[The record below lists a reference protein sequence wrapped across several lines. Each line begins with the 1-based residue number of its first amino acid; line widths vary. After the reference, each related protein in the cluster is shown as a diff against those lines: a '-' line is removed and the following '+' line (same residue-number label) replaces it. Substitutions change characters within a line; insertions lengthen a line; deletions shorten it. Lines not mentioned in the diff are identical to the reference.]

1 MKKYNFISC
10 SLSLVMLIFLSVTN
24 PTTAQNDSF
33 ITGTISEIGQSNS
46 DTNLDSLS
54 ALPFANV
61 VWKGTNLGTTTDEN
75 GNFKLK
81 KTPQTDE
88 LIVSYTGYK
97 SDTISTKGKTFLEIT
112 LVASSLASVTVES
125 SLSDLIVYQNETITT
140 SDLKKAACCTLSES
154 FETNASVDATTADA
168 VTGSRQIK
176 MLGLDGT
183 YSQLLVEGMP
193 MMRGLNVRSGLQ
205 FISGTW
211 VSSID
216 INKGAGSVV
225 NGYESITGQINT
237 QLISPKNKK
246 EENENLFNLYI
257 NPNGRIEGNLNLIHH
272 INSKWSSATLL
283 HASGNAMENDR
294 NNDGFLDLPKYR
306 QLNALNRWK
315 YEGKKFETQFG
326 IRVLDENR
334 FGGQLDYQTT
344 NFGKSNEKPTENNN
358 AYGVEMNTRRIE
370 GWAKLGFFLG
380 KNVSF
385 GNQIT
390 ANYHELSQVWG
401 RKFYTGKEEYFFYN
415 GILDWT
421 ISDKHLLRSGVSYVH
436 NTTFQNYND
445 YQNETNEELIFDRK
459 ESIPAVF
466 AEYTFNKDGDFTA
479 VAGVRSDF
487 HNLYGTQISP
497 RLNLKWNATKNTVFR
512 ASAGRGFRVAN
523 PMVENSSFFA
533 SSRRLFINPDLRPEI
548 AWNVGTSFVQG
559 FNLAGRKGKVTVD
572 FYRTDFENQVVL
584 NVENPSEIRFDN
596 LNGES
601 FANSFQIQAEY
612 EIVTGL
618 EAIFAY
624 KYYDVKTT
632 INDQLVTVPYNAAHR
647 FFTNLEYQ
655 TKNKKWAF
663 DWTGQF
669 IGSQRLPAY
678 FDDQNNNQLVASS
691 QSPAYFLMNAQITR
705 NFKVSN
711 HPLEV
716 YLGGE
721 NLTNYMQPNPIL
733 NAENPFGE
741 HFDTSR
747 IYAPIMGAMGY
758 AGLRF
763 YF

>member
-1 MKKYNFISC
+1 MKPSNFIGY
-10 SLSLVMLIFLSVTN
+10 SLFLVFFILTN
-24 PTTAQNDSF
+24 VFTNTVKAQNETF
-33 ITGTISEIGQSNS
+33 IKGTISEISPTNS
-46 DTNLDSLS
+46 DSLS
-54 ALPFANV
+54 ALPFANL
-61 VWKGTNLGTTTDEN
+61 VWKGTTIGTTTDEN
-75 GNFKLK
+75 GNFQLK
-81 KTPQTDE
+81 KITQTDD
-88 LIVSYTGYK
+88 LIISYTGYK
-97 SDTISTKGKTFLEIT
+97 SDTISTKGKSFLKIT
-112 LVASSLASVTVES
+112 LQSSSLESVTIKS
-125 SLSDLIVYQNETITT
+125 NLSDLIVSQNETITAL
-140 SDLKKAACCTLSES
+140 DLKKDACCTLSES
-154 FETNASVDATTADA
+154 FETNASIDATASDA

-176 MLGLDGT
+176 MLGLNGV

-216 INKGAGSVV
+216 ISKGAGSVV

-237 QLISPKNKK
+237 QLISPKSKK
-246 EENENLFNLYI
+246 EENENLLNLYF
-257 NPNGRIEGNLNLIHH
+257 NPNGRLEGNLNLIHH

-283 HASGNAMENDR
+283 HASGSVMNNDR

-315 YEGKKFETQFG
+315 YEGKNMNAQFG

-334 FGGQLDYQTT
+334 LGGQLDY
-344 NFGKSNEKPTENNN
+344 KPTSKSDIINGDISQQF
-358 AYGVEMNTRRIE
+358 YGVEMNSRRIE
-370 GWAKLGFFLG
+370 GWAKIGFSLAD
-380 KNVSF
+380 NLSF

-390 ANYHELSQVWG
+390 ANYHKLNQVWG
-401 RKFYTGKEEYFFYN
+401 QKFYDGEEDYFFYN

-421 ISDKHLLRSGVSYVH
+421 ISDKHLLRSGVSMVFNHTY
-436 NTTFQNYND
+436 QNYYD
-445 YQNETNEELIFDRK
+445 YQNEDNEQLNFVRE

-466 AEYTFNKDGDFTA
+466 AEYTFNRDGDFTA

-497 RLNLKWNATKNTVFR
+497 RLNLKWNASKNTVFR

-523 PMVENSSFFA
+523 PIVENNQFMA
-533 SSRRLFINPDLRPEI
+533 SSRRLFVNPNLSPEI

-559 FNLAGRKGKVTVD
+559 FEIAKRKGKITMD

-596 LNGES
+596 LNGKS
-601 FANSFQIQAEY
+601 YANSFQIQAEY
-612 EIVTGL
+612 EIFKGF
-618 EAIFAY
+618 EAVFAY

-632 INDQLVTVPYNAAHR
+632 IENKLVTVPYTVKNR

-669 IGSQRLPAY
+669 IGSQRLPASY
-678 FDDQNNNQLVASS
+678 NDKQNNEIIASS
-691 QSPAYFLMNAQITR
+691 ESPAYFLMNAQITR

-711 HPLEV
+711 RPLEI
-716 YLGGE
+716 YIGGE
-721 NLTNYMQPNPIL
+721 NLTNYSQPNPII
-733 NAENPFGE
+733 NAQNPFGDK
-741 HFDTSR
+741 FDTSNV
-747 IYAPIMGAMGY
+747 YAPIMGAMGY
-758 AGLRF
+758 MGLRF

>member
-1 MKKYNFISC
+1 MKKYNFVLC
-10 SLSLVMLIFLSVTN
+10 CLLFIFSFYTN
-24 PTTAQNDSF
+24 SATAQNDSF
-33 ITGTISEIGQSNS
+33 IEGTISEISSTNS
-46 DTNLDSLS
+46 DSLS

-61 VWKGTNLGTTTDEN
+61 VWKGTTVGTTTDEN
-75 GNFKLK
+75 GYFKLK
-81 KTPQTDE
+81 KIAQSNE
-88 LIVSYTGYK
+88 LIISYTGYK
-97 SDTISTKGKTFLEIT
+97 SDTVLIEGKSFFTISLDP
-112 LVASSLASVTVES
+112 SSLASVTVKS
-125 SLSDLIVYQNETITT
+125 NIGDAIVAQNETITS

-154 FETNASVDATTADA
+154 FETNASVDATTSDA
-168 VTGSRQIK
+168 TTGSRQIK

-237 QLISPKNKK
+237 QLISPKSKK
-246 EENENLFNLYI
+246 EENENLFNLYV
-257 NPNGRIEGNLNLIHH
+257 NPNGRIEGNLNLNHH

-283 HASGNAMENDR
+283 HASGSVMENDR

-334 FGGQLDYQTT
+334 SGGQVAYKTT
-344 NFGKSNEKPTENNN
+344 NYGKSSSKFVENNN
-358 AYGVEMNTRRIE
+358 AYGVEMNTSRIE

-380 KNVSF
+380 DNVSF

-401 RKFYTGKEEYFFYN
+401 RKFYNGREDYFFYN

-421 ISDKHLLRSGVSYVH
+421 ISDKHLLRSGVSYVS
-436 NTTFQNYND
+436 NNTFQSYID
-445 YQNETNEELIFDRK
+445 YPADGNAEPSTFDRK

-466 AEYTFNKDGDFTA
+466 AEYTFNRDGDFTA

-487 HNLYGTQISP
+487 HNLYGTQVSP
-497 RLNLKWNATKNTVFR
+497 RLSLKWNAAKNTVFR

-523 PMVENSSFFA
+523 PIVENSRFFA
-533 SSRRLFINPDLRPEI
+533 SSRELIVNQSLQPEI
-548 AWNVGTSFVQG
+548 AWNTGASFVQG
-559 FNLAGRKGKVTVD
+559 FNLAARKGKITVD
-572 FYRTDFENQVVL
+572 FYRTDFESQVIL
-584 NVENPSEIRFDN
+584 NVENPSIIRFDN
-596 LNGES
+596 LEGKS

-612 EIVTGL
+612 EIFKGF

-632 INDQLVTVPYNAAHR
+632 IENKLVTVPYNAAHR

-655 TKNKKWAF
+655 TNNKKWAF

-678 FDDQNNNQLVASS
+678 FDDTTNNQVVASS

-705 NFKVSN
+705 NFKISN

-721 NLTNYMQPNPIL
+721 NLTNYSQPNPIL
-733 NAENPFGE
+733 NSQNPFGE

-747 IYAPIMGAMGY
+747 VYAPIMGAMGY
-758 AGLRF
+758 GGLRF

>member
-1 MKKYNFISC
+1 MKKYNFIGC
-10 SLSLVMLIFLSVTN
+10 NLSLVVLIFLSFTN
-24 PTTAQNDSF
+24 SVTAQTDSF
-33 ITGTISEIGQSNS
+33 IQGQISEISP
-46 DTNLDSLS
+46 TNPDSLS
-54 ALPFANV
+54 PLPFANI
-61 VWKGTNLGTTTDEN
+61 VWKGTTIGTTTDEN

-81 KTPQTDE
+81 KIEKTDD
-88 LIVSYTGYK
+88 LIISYTGYI
-97 SDTISTKGKTFLEIT
+97 SDTICTENQSFLEVT
-112 LVASSLASVTVES
+112 LHSSSLATVTVASSIGDV
-125 SLSDLIVYQNETITT
+125 IVNQNEKITS

-176 MLGLDGT
+176 MLGLDGV

-211 VSSID
+211 VSAID

-237 QLISPKNKK
+237 QLISPSKKK
-246 EENENLFNLYI
+246 EKNENLLNLYF
-257 NPNGRIEGNLNLIHH
+257 NPNGRLEANLNLIHH
-272 INSKWSSATLL
+272 INSKWSSATLV
-283 HASGNAMENDR
+283 HASGAMMENDR

-306 QLNALNRWK
+306 QINALNRWK

-334 FGGQLDYQTT
+334 FGGQLNYQTT
-344 NFGKSNEKPTENNN
+344 NYGKSNAKPIENNN
-358 AYGVEMNTRRIE
+358 AYGVQMNTSRIE
-370 GWAKLGFFLG
+370 GWAKLGFFLSD
-380 KNVSF
+380 NVSF

-390 ANYHELSQVWG
+390 ANYHQLNQVWG
-401 RKFYTGKEEYFFYN
+401 RKLYSGEEDYFFYN

-421 ISDKHLLRSGVSYVH
+421 ISKKHLLRSGVSMVFNHTY
-436 NTTFQNYND
+436 QD
-445 YQNETNEELIFDRK
+445 YLDYSNEQNEQLNFVRE

-466 AEYTFNKDGDFTA
+466 AEYTFNRDGDFTA
-479 VAGVRSDF
+479 VAGIRSDF
-487 HNLYGTQISP
+487 HNLYGTQVSP
-497 RLNLKWNATKNTVFR
+497 RLNLKWNAAKNTVFR

-523 PMVENSSFFA
+523 PIVENSRFFA
-533 SSRRLFINPDLRPEI
+533 SSRRLIINSDLQPEI
-548 AWNVGTSFVQG
+548 AWNTGASFVQG
-559 FNLAGRKGKVTVD
+559 FNIAGRKGKVTLD

-601 FANSFQIQAEY
+601 YANSFQIQAEY
-612 EIVTGL
+612 EILKGL
-618 EAIFAY
+618 EAVFAY

-632 INDQLVTVPYNAAHR
+632 INNELVTVPYTAKNR

-669 IGSQRLPAY
+669 IGSQRLPASY
-678 FDDQNNNQLVASS
+678 DENNDNQLIESS

-705 NFKVSN
+705 NFKVSS
-711 HPLEV
+711 HPLEI
-716 YLGGE
+716 YIGGE
-721 NLTNYMQPNPIL
+721 NLTNYSQPNPII
-733 NAENPFGE
+733 NAQNPFGE
-741 HFDTSR
+741 NFDTSNV
-747 IYAPIMGAMGY
+747 YAPIMGTMGY
-758 AGLRF
+758 MGLRF

>member
-1 MKKYNFISC
+1 MKKYNFIVC
-10 SLSLVMLIFLSVTN
+10 SLLLAFSFYTN
-24 PTTAQNDSF
+24 ATKAQNNSF
-33 ITGTISEIGQSNS
+33 IQGTISEVSP
-46 DTNLDSLS
+46 TNPDSLS
-54 ALPFANV
+54 ALPFSNL
-61 VWKGTNLGTTTDEN
+61 VWKGTTIGTTTDEN

-81 KTPQTDE
+81 KIAKTDK

-97 SDTISTKGKTFLEIT
+97 SDTISTEGKTFLEIT
-112 LVASSLASVTVES
+112 LQSSSLASVTVES
-125 SLSDLIVYQNETITT
+125 SLNDLIVNQNETITT

-176 MLGLDGT
+176 MLGLDGV

-237 QLISPKNKK
+237 QLISPKSKK
-246 EENENLFNLYI
+246 EKNENLLNLYF
-257 NPNGRIEGNLNLIHH
+257 NPNGRLEGNLNLIHH

-283 HASGNAMENDR
+283 HASGSVMENDR

-315 YEGKKFETQFG
+315 YEGKNFESQFG

-334 FGGQLDYQTT
+334 FGGQLDY
-344 NFGKSNEKPTENNN
+344 KPTTKEELLNGDISQQS
-358 AYGVEMNTRRIE
+358 YGVEMNTRRIE

-390 ANYHELSQVWG
+390 ANHHELNQVWG
-401 RKFYTGKEEYFFYN
+401 QKFYDGKEDYFFYN
-415 GILDWT
+415 GIVDWT
-421 ISDKHLLRSGVSYVH
+421 ISKKHLLRSGVSYVY
-436 NTTFQNYND
+436 NNTFQNYND
-445 YQNETNEELIFDRK
+445 YQNESNEELVLDRE

-466 AEYTFNKDGDFTA
+466 AEYTFNRDGDFTA

-487 HNLYGTQISP
+487 HNLYGTQVSP
-497 RLNLKWNATKNTVFR
+497 RLSLKWNAAKNTVFR

-523 PMVENSSFFA
+523 PIVENSRFFA
-533 SSRRLFINPDLRPEI
+533 SSRKLVINSDLQPEI
-548 AWNVGTSFVQG
+548 AWNTGASFVQG
-559 FNLAGRKGKVTVD
+559 FDIAGRKGKVTVD
-572 FYRTDFENQVVL
+572 FYRTDFENQVIL

-596 LNGES
+596 LNANNNGKS
-601 FANSFQIQAEY
+601 FANSFQVQAEY
-612 EIVTGL
+612 EITHGL
-618 EAIFAY
+618 KAIFAY

-632 INDQLVTVPYNAAHR
+632 IENNLVTVPYNAAHR

-678 FDDQNNNQLVASS
+678 YNEANNNEVVESS

-705 NFKVSN
+705 NFKISN
-711 HPLEV
+711 KPLEI
-716 YLGGE
+716 YIGGE
-721 NLTNYMQPNPIL
+721 NLTNYSQSNPIL
-733 NAENPFGE
+733 NSQNPFGE

-747 IYAPIMGAMGY
+747 VYAPIMGAMGY

>member
-1 MKKYNFISC
+1 MKKYNFIGC
-10 SLSLVMLIFLSVTN
+10 SLSLVLLIFLSFTN
-24 PTTAQNDSF
+24 TITAQNDSF
-33 ITGTISEIGQSNS
+33 IEGTISEISQSNS
-46 DTNLDSLS
+46 DSLS
-54 ALPFANV
+54 ALPFANL
-61 VWKGTNLGTTTDEN
+61 VWKGTTVGTTTDEN

-81 KTPQTDE
+81 KVTQTDE
-88 LIVSYTGYK
+88 LIISYTGYT
-97 SDTISTKGKTFLEIT
+97 SDTISTRGKSFLEIT
-112 LVASSLASVTVES
+112 LQSSSLSSVTVS
-125 SLSDLIVYQNETITT
+125 SNLGDIIVAQNETITT

-176 MLGLDGT
+176 MLGLDGV

-193 MMRGLNVRSGLQ
+193 MMRGLNIRSGLQ

-237 QLISPKNKK
+237 QLILPKSKK
-246 EENENLFNLYI
+246 EKNENLFNLYV
-257 NPNGRIEGNLNLIHH
+257 NPNGRIEGNLNLNHH

-283 HASGNAMENDR
+283 HASGSVMENDR

-306 QLNALNRWK
+306 QLNVLNRWK

-326 IRVLDENR
+326 VRVLDENR
-334 FGGQLDYQTT
+334 FGGQLDY
-344 NFGKSNEKPTENNN
+344 KPTTKEELLNGDISQKS
-358 AYGVEMNTRRIE
+358 YGVEMNTRRIE
-370 GWAKLGFFLG
+370 GWAKLGFFLSD
-380 KNVSF
+380 NVSF

-390 ANYHELSQVWG
+390 ANYHQLNQVWG
-401 RKFYTGKEEYFFYN
+401 QKFYEGEEEYFFYN

-421 ISDKHLLRSGVSYVH
+421 ISKKHLLRSGVSYVY
-436 NTTFQNYND
+436 NSTFQNYND
-445 YQNETNEELIFDRK
+445 YQNQPNEELILDRK

-466 AEYTFNKDGDFTA
+466 AEYTFNRDGDFTA

-497 RLNLKWNATKNTVFR
+497 RLNLKWNAAKNTVFR

-523 PMVENSSFFA
+523 PIVENNRFFA
-533 SSRRLFINPDLRPEI
+533 SSRQLIINSDLQPEI
-548 AWNVGTSFVQG
+548 AWNTGASFVQG
-559 FNLAGRKGKVTVD
+559 FNLSGRKGKITVD
-572 FYRTDFENQVVL
+572 FYRTDFENQVIL
-584 NVENPSEIRFDN
+584 NVENPSIISFDN
-596 LNGES
+596 LEGKS

-612 EIVTGL
+612 EIFKGL
-618 EAIFAY
+618 EAIVAY

-632 INDQLVTVPYNAAHR
+632 IENKLVTVPYNAAHR

-655 TKNKKWAF
+655 TNNKKWAF

-669 IGSQRLPAY
+669 LGSQRLPAS
-678 FDDQNNNQLVASS
+678 FDENNGNQIIESR

-705 NFKVSN
+705 NFKISN

-716 YLGGE
+716 YIGGE
-721 NLTNYMQPNPIL
+721 NLTNYSQPNPII
-733 NAENPFGE
+733 NAQNPFGE
-741 HFDTSR
+741 HFDTSNV
-747 IYAPIMGAMGY
+747 YAPIMGAMGY
-758 AGLRF
+758 MGLRF

>member
-1 MKKYNFISC
+1 MKKYNFIRC
-10 SLSLVMLIFLSVTN
+10 VLSLILLLFLGFRTA
-24 PTTAQNDSF
+24 TAQNDSF
-33 ITGTISEIGQSNS
+33 IEGTITEVSTEN
-46 DTNLDSLS
+46 NDSLS
-54 ALPFANV
+54 VLPFANI
-61 VWKGTNLGTTTDEN
+61 VWKGTAIGTTTDEN

-81 KTPQTDE
+81 KIAQTDD
-88 LIVSYTGYK
+88 LIVSFTGYK
-97 SDTISTKGKTFLEIT
+97 SDTISTKGKSFLKIT
-112 LVASSLASVTVES
+112 LKSSSLSSVTVES
-125 SLSDLIVYQNETITT
+125 SLSDLVVTQNEKITS

-176 MLGLDGT
+176 MLGLDGV

-237 QLISPKNKK
+237 QLVSPKLKK
-246 EENENLFNLYI
+246 EQNENLFNLYV
-257 NPNGRIEGNLNLIHH
+257 NPNGRIEGNLNLIHN
-272 INSKWSSATLL
+272 INPKWSSATLL
-283 HASGNAMENDR
+283 HASGSVMENDR

-326 IRVLDENR
+326 VRILDENR
-334 FGGQLDYQTT
+334 SGGELDYQPTKY
-344 NFGKSNEKPTENNN
+344 GKPSFELTQNDV
-358 AYGVEMNTRRIE
+358 YGVEMNTSRIE
-370 GWAKLGFFLG
+370 GWAKLGFFLDD
-380 KNVSF
+380 NVSF
-385 GNQIT
+385 GNQFT
-390 ANYHELSQVWG
+390 ANYHQLNQLWG
-401 RKFYTGKEEYFFYN
+401 QKRYDGEETYFFYN

-421 ISDKHLLRSGVSYVH
+421 ISDTHLLRSGVSYVFN
-436 NTTFQNYND
+436 NTSQTYFD
-445 YQNETNEELIFDRK
+445 YQNEPTDEGLLLNRK

-466 AEYTFNKDGDFTA
+466 AEYTFNKYGDFTA
-479 VAGVRSDF
+479 VAGLRTDF
-487 HNLYGTQISP
+487 HNLYGTQFSP

-523 PMVENSSFFA
+523 PIVENSRFFA
-533 SSRRLFINPDLRPEI
+533 SSRKLVIDRNLQPEI
-548 AWNVGTSFVQG
+548 AWNIGTSFVQG
-559 FNLAGRKGKVTVD
+559 FKFANRKGKITVD

-584 NVENPSEIRFDN
+584 NVENPTTIAFTN
-596 LNGES
+596 LNGKS
-601 FANSFQIQAEY
+601 FANSFQVQTEY
-612 EIVTGL
+612 ELLKGL
-618 EAIFAY
+618 EIIFAY

-632 INDQLVTVPYNAAHR
+632 IEDQLVTVPYNAAHR

-669 IGSQRLPAY
+669 IGSQRLPAS
-678 FDDQNNNQLVASS
+678 FDETTNNQIIESS

-705 NFKVSN
+705 NFKISN
-711 HPLEV
+711 KPLEV
-716 YLGGE
+716 YIGGE
-721 NLTNYMQPNPIL
+721 NLTNYSQPNPII
-733 NAENPFGE
+733 NSQNPFGDR
-741 HFDTSR
+741 FDTSNV
-747 IYAPIMGAMGY
+747 YAPIMGAMGY

>member
-1 MKKYNFISC
+1 MKKYNFIFC
-10 SLSLVMLIFLSVTN
+10 SLLLAFSFYTN
-24 PTTAQNDSF
+24 STKAQNNSSTF
-33 ITGTISEIGQSNS
+33 IEGTISEINQSLS
-46 DTNLDSLS
+46 DTNPDSLS
-54 ALPFANV
+54 ALPFANL
-61 VWKGTNLGTTTDEN
+61 VWKGTTIGTTTDEN
-75 GNFKLK
+75 GHFKLK
-81 KTPQTDE
+81 KIAQTDE

-97 SDTISTKGKTFLEIT
+97 SDTISLEGKSFFTIT
-112 LVASSLASVTVES
+112 LEPSSLASVTVKS
-125 SLSDLIVYQNETITT
+125 SIGDAIVSQNETITT

-154 FETNASVDATTADA
+154 FETNASVDASTADA

-193 MMRGLNVRSGLQ
+193 MMRGLNIRSGLQ

-237 QLISPKNKK
+237 QLISPTKKK
-246 EENENLFNLYI
+246 EENENLFNLYL
-257 NPNGRIEGNLNLIHH
+257 NPNGRLEGNLNLIHH

-283 HASGNAMENDR
+283 HASGSAMNNDR

-334 FGGQLDYQTT
+334 FGGQLNYKTT
-344 NFGKSNEKPTENNN
+344 NYGKSSSKFIENNT
-358 AYGVEMNTRRIE
+358 AYGVEMNTSRIE

-380 KNVSF
+380 DNVSF

-390 ANYHELSQVWG
+390 ANHHELNQIWG
-401 RKFYTGKEEYFFYN
+401 MKFYAGREDYFFYN
-415 GILDWT
+415 GILDVT
-421 ISDKHLLRSGVSYVH
+421 LSKKHLLRSGVSYVY
-436 NTTFQNYND
+436 NNTFQNYND
-445 YQNETNEELIFDRK
+445 YQNQPNEELILDRK

-466 AEYTFNKDGDFTA
+466 AEYTFNRDGDFTA

-497 RLNLKWNATKNTVFR
+497 RLNLKWNASKNTVFR

-523 PMVENSSFFA
+523 PIVENSRFFA
-533 SSRRLFINPDLRPEI
+533 SSRQLFINPNLQPEI

-559 FNLAGRKGKVTVD
+559 FNLAARKGKVTVD
-572 FYRTDFENQVVL
+572 FYRTDFENQVIL

-596 LNGES
+596 LAGKS
-601 FANSFQIQAEY
+601 YANSLQIQAEY
-612 EIVTGL
+612 EILHGL
-618 EAIFAY
+618 KAIAAY

-669 IGSQRLPAY
+669 TGSQRLPAY
-678 FDDQNNNQLVASS
+678 FDETTNNQVVASS

-716 YLGGE
+716 YIGGE
-721 NLTNYMQPNPIL
+721 NLTNYAQPNPII
-733 NAENPFGE
+733 NAQNPFGE
-741 HFDTSR
+741 HFDTSNV
-747 IYAPIMGAMGY
+747 YAPIMGAMGY
-758 AGLRF
+758 MGLRF

>member
-1 MKKYNFISC
+1 MKKYNFIGYV
-10 SLSLVMLIFLSVTN
+10 LSLLILIFLSFATA
-24 PTTAQNDSF
+24 TAQNDSF
-33 ITGTISEIGQSNS
+33 IQGTISEISATNS
-46 DTNLDSLS
+46 DSLS
-54 ALPFANV
+54 ALPFANLI
-61 VWKGTNLGTTTDEN
+61 WKGTTIGTTTDEN

-81 KTPQTDE
+81 KTSQTDV

-97 SDTISTKGKTFLEIT
+97 SDTISLEGKSFFTIT
-112 LVASSLASVTVES
+112 LEPSSLASVTVES
-125 SLSDLIVYQNETITT
+125 SVGDVIVSQNETITT
-140 SDLKKAACCTLSES
+140 SELKKAACCTLSES

-176 MLGLDGT
+176 MLGLDGV

-193 MMRGLNVRSGLQ
+193 MMRGLNIRSGLQ

-211 VSSID
+211 VSAID
-216 INKGAGSVV
+216 INKGVGSVV

-237 QLISPKNKK
+237 QLISPKSKK
-246 EENENLFNLYI
+246 EENENLLNLYF
-257 NPNGRIEGNLNLIHH
+257 NPNGRMEGNLNLNHH

-315 YEGKKFETQFG
+315 YEGKKMEAQFG

-334 FGGQLDYQTT
+334 FGGQLDYKTT
-344 NFGKSNEKPTENNN
+344 NYGKSSSKSVENNN
-358 AYGVEMNTRRIE
+358 AYGVEMNTSRIE
-370 GWAKLGFFLG
+370 GWAKLGLFLG
-380 KNVSF
+380 DNVSF

-390 ANYHELSQVWG
+390 ANYHQLDQIWG
-401 RKFYTGKEEYFFYN
+401 QKFYNGTENYFFYN

-421 ISDKHLLRSGVSYVH
+421 ISKKHLLRSGVSYVY
-436 NTTFQNYND
+436 NNTFQSYID
-445 YQNETNEELIFDRK
+445 YQASDSAEPQIFDRK
-459 ESIPAVF
+459 ESIPAIF
-466 AEYTFNKDGDFTA
+466 AEYTFNRDGDFTA

-497 RLNLKWNATKNTVFR
+497 RLNLKWNASKNTIFR

-523 PMVENSSFFA
+523 PIVENSRFFA
-533 SSRRLFINPDLRPEI
+533 SSRQLFINPNLQPEI

-559 FNLAGRKGKVTVD
+559 FNLGNRKGKVTVD
-572 FYRTDFENQVVL
+572 FYRTDFENQVIL

-596 LNGES
+596 LAGNS

-612 EIVTGL
+612 ELFTGL
-618 EAIFAY
+618 KAIAAY

-632 INDQLVTVPYNAAHR
+632 INNELVTVPYNAAHR

-678 FDDQNNNQLVASS
+678 FDDTANNQVVASTK
-691 QSPAYFLMNAQITR
+691 SPAYFLMNAQITR

-711 HPLEV
+711 HSLEV
-716 YLGGE
+716 YIGGE
-721 NLTNYMQPNPIL
+721 NLTNYSQPNPIL
-733 NAENPFGE
+733 NSQNPFGE

-747 IYAPIMGAMGY
+747 VYAPIMGAMGY

>member
-1 MKKYNFISC
+1 MKKYNFIFC
-10 SLSLVMLIFLSVTN
+10 SLFLVFIFY
-24 PTTAQNDSF
+24 TTSAKAQNDSF
-33 ITGTISEIGQSNS
+33 IEGTISEISP
-46 DTNLDSLS
+46 TNPDSLS
-54 ALPFANV
+54 ALPFANI
-61 VWKGTNLGTTTDEN
+61 VWKGTSIGTTTDEN
-75 GNFKLK
+75 GKFKLK
-81 KTPQTDE
+81 KIAQSNE
-88 LIVSYTGYK
+88 LVISYTGYK
-97 SDTISTKGKTFLEIT
+97 SDTVLIEGKSFFTIALEP
-112 LVASSLASVTVES
+112 SSLASVTVK
-125 SLSDLIVYQNETITT
+125 SDRNDVVVAQTETITT

-168 VTGSRQIK
+168 TTGSRQIK

-237 QLISPKNKK
+237 QLVSPTNKK
-246 EENENLFNLYI
+246 GENENLFNLYV

-272 INSKWSSATLL
+272 LNSKWSSATLL
-283 HASGNAMENDR
+283 HASGSVMENDR

-315 YEGKKFETQFG
+315 YDGEKMEAQFG

-334 FGGQLDYQTT
+334 FGGQLDY
-344 NFGKSNEKPTENNN
+344 KPTTKEELLGGDISQKS
-358 AYGVEMNTRRIE
+358 YGVEMNSRRIE
-370 GWAKLGFFLG
+370 GWAKIGFFLG
-380 KNVSF
+380 DNLSF

-390 ANYHELSQVWG
+390 ANYHELNQVWG
-401 RKFYTGKEEYFFYN
+401 MKFYEGKEDYFFYN

-421 ISDKHLLRSGVSYVH
+421 ISDKHLLRSGVSYVY
-436 NTTFQNYND
+436 NNTFQNYND
-445 YQNETNEELIFDRK
+445 YQNEPNEELILDRR

-466 AEYTFNKDGDFTA
+466 AEYTFNRDGDFTA
-479 VAGVRSDF
+479 VAGLRSDF
-487 HNLYGTQISP
+487 HNLYGTQFSP
-497 RLNLKWNATKNTVFR
+497 RLNLKWNAAKNTVFR

-523 PMVENSSFFA
+523 PIVENNGFFA
-533 SSRRLFINPDLRPEI
+533 SSRRLIMDTNLQPEI
-548 AWNVGTSFVQG
+548 AWNIGTSFVQG
-559 FNLAGRKGKVTVD
+559 FTLGNRKGKFTVD

-584 NVENPSEIRFDN
+584 NVENPSVIRFDN
-596 LNGES
+596 LNGKS
-601 FANSFQIQAEY
+601 YANSFQFQTEY
-612 EIVTGL
+612 ELFTGF

-632 INDQLVTVPYNAAHR
+632 IDNELITVPFNAAHR

-678 FDDQNNNQLVASS
+678 FDDTNNNQVVASS
-691 QSPAYFLMNAQITR
+691 QSPAYFVMNAQITR
-705 NFKVSN
+705 NFKISN
-711 HPLEV
+711 KPLEV

-733 NAENPFGE
+733 NSQNPFGE

>member
-1 MKKYNFISC
+1 MKKYNFIGC
-10 SLSLVMLIFLSVTN
+10 SLSLVILMFLSFTN
-24 PTTAQNDSF
+24 RVTAQNNSF
-33 ITGTISEIGQSNS
+33 ITGTISEISQSNS
-46 DTNLDSLS
+46 DTNSDSLS
-54 ALPFANV
+54 ALPFANL
-61 VWKGTNLGTTTDEN
+61 VWKGTSLGTTTNEN
-75 GNFKLK
+75 GSFKLR

-88 LIVSYTGYK
+88 LIISYTGYK
-97 SDTISTKGKTFLEIT
+97 SDTISTKGKTFIEIT
-112 LVASSLASVTVES
+112 LQSSSLASVTVES
-125 SLSDLIVYQNETITT
+125 GLSDLIVNQNEKITT

-176 MLGLDGT
+176 MLGLDGV

-237 QLISPKNKK
+237 QLISPKSKK
-246 EENENLFNLYI
+246 EKNENLLNLYF
-257 NPNGRIEGNLNLIHH
+257 NPNGRLEANLNLIHH

-283 HASGNAMENDR
+283 HASGSVMENDR

-306 QLNALNRWK
+306 QFNALNRWK

-334 FGGQLDYQTT
+334 FGGQLDY
-344 NFGKSNEKPTENNN
+344 KPTTKEDILNSDISQQS
-358 AYGVEMNTRRIE
+358 YGVEMNTRRIE

-380 KNVSF
+380 KNLSF

-390 ANYHELSQVWG
+390 ANYHQLNQVWG
-401 RKFYTGKEEYFFYN
+401 QKFYEGEEDYFFYN

-421 ISDKHLLRSGVSYVH
+421 ISKKHLLRSGVSMVFNHTY
-436 NTTFQNYND
+436 QNYYD
-445 YQNETNEELIFDRK
+445 YQNTGNELINFVRE

-466 AEYTFNKDGDFTA
+466 AEYTFNQDGDFTA
-479 VAGVRSDF
+479 VAGLRSDF

-497 RLNLKWNATKNTVFR
+497 RLNLKWNPAKNTVFR

-523 PMVENSSFFA
+523 PIVENSRFFA
-533 SSRRLFINPDLRPEI
+533 SSRQLFINPNLQPEI
-548 AWNVGTSFVQG
+548 AWNTGASFVQG
-559 FNLAGRKGKVTVD
+559 FRLGNRKGKVTVD
-572 FYRTDFENQVVL
+572 FYRTNFENQVVL
-584 NVENPSEIRFDN
+584 NVENPSETRFDN
-596 LNGES
+596 LNGKS

-612 EIVTGL
+612 EIFKGL

-632 INDQLVTVPYNAAHR
+632 IENELITVPYTTKNR

-669 IGSQRLPAY
+669 IGSQRLPASY
-678 FDDQNNNQLVASS
+678 DETTNNQIIESS

-705 NFKVSN
+705 NFKISN
-711 HPLEV
+711 KPLEV
-716 YLGGE
+716 YIGGE
-721 NLTNYMQPNPIL
+721 NLTNYSQPNPII
-733 NAENPFGE
+733 NAQNPFGE
-741 HFDTSR
+741 RFDTSNV
-747 IYAPIMGAMGY
+747 YAPIMGAMGY
-758 AGLRF
+758 MGLRF